1 MEIQIT
7 EDGFHTL
14 FNKELNETYHS
25 KFGAYEE
32 SKYVFL
38 EQGLLAFLNNKKL
51 PISDPMHV
59 FELGFGTGLNALLF
73 ADFAIQQKI
82 EIHYTGIEMSPVPF
96 EIIEQLNYTSLYKT
110 EAEEL
115 FLDISKANWNER
127 IAIHPYFKLRKIHG
141 DIHTHALNEF
151 KNNFDVILM
160 DAFAPDKQPAIWALE
175 IFQKLFEIQKT
186 KGILVTYSAKGAVKR
201 GMKEAGFE
209 VEKLPG
215 PPMKR
220 HMLRAFKP
228 LQNEAN

>member
-14 FNKELNETYHS
+14 FNAELNETYHS

-38 EQGLLAFLNNKKL
+38 EQGLIAFLNKQEKTISN
-51 PISDPMHV
+51 PIHV

-82 EIHYTGIEMSPVPF
+82 EIHYTGIEISPVPF
-96 EIIEQLNYTSLYKT
+96 EIIEQLNYTSLFKT
-110 EAEEL
+110 DAKEL
-115 FLDISKANWNER
+115 FLDISKANWNEC
-127 IAIHPYFKLRKIHG
+127 IAIHPYFNLRKIHG

-160 DAFAPDKQPAIWALE
+160 DAFAPDKQASIWELE
-175 IFQKLFEIQKT
+175 IFQKLFEIQKSE
-186 KGILVTYSAKGAVKR
+186 GILVTYSAKGAVKR
-201 GMKEAGFE
+201 GMKEAGFL

-228 LQNEAN
+228 LQNEAV

>member
-14 FNKELNETYHS
+14 FNAELNETYHS

-38 EQGLLAFLNNKKL
+38 EQGLIAFLNKQEKTISN
-51 PISDPMHV
+51 PIHV

-82 EIHYTGIEMSPVPF
+82 EIHYTGIEISPVPF

-110 EAEEL
+110 DSKEL
-115 FLDISKANWNER
+115 FQDISKANWNEH
-127 IAIHPYFKLRKIHG
+127 IAIHPYFNLRKIQG
-141 DIHTHALNEF
+141 DIHTLAFNEL

-160 DAFAPDKQPAIWALE
+160 DAFAPDKQASIWELE
-175 IFQKLFEIQKT
+175 IFQKLFEIQKSE
-186 KGILVTYSAKGAVKR
+186 GILVTYSAKGAVKR
-201 GMKEAGFE
+201 GMQEAGFL

-228 LQNEAN
+228 LQNEAV

>member
-14 FNKELNETYHS
+14 FNAELNETYHS

-38 EQGLLAFLNNKKL
+38 EQGLIAFLNKQEKTISY
-51 PISDPMHV
+51 PIHV

-82 EIHYTGIEMSPVPF
+82 EIHYTGIEISPVPF

-110 EAEEL
+110 DSKEL
-115 FLDISKANWNER
+115 FLDISKANWNEH
-127 IAIHPYFKLRKIHG
+127 IAIHPYFNLRKIQG
-141 DIHTHALNEF
+141 DIHTLAFNEL

-160 DAFAPDKQPAIWALE
+160 DAFAPDKQASIWELE
-175 IFQKLFEIQKT
+175 IFQKLFEIQKSE
-186 KGILVTYSAKGAVKR
+186 GILVTYSAKGAVKR
-201 GMKEAGFE
+201 GMQEAGFL

-228 LQNEAN
+228 